1 VTWALGLADLAGGPG
16 PALADP
22 GHWLRQ
28 AGRELAGRVT
38 RGRAGG

>member
-1 VTWALGLADLAGGPG
+1 VTWALGLADLAGGAG

-28 AGRELAGRVT
+28 AGQELAGRVT